1 MVHIGRSRSLEE
13 SHEESRK
20 KIGRGGIVGKRSEKE
35 ILAAP
40 FTKALPD
47 SRPAASCRRESR
59 LVMPQRKRNKDRQ
72 EGRIHHSMT
81 LRQRAFLA
89 GARGSDLV
97 GERLLLVVLPR
108 GTLGTLRDRSARRVG
123 TE

>member
-1 MVHIGRSRSLEE
+1 
-13 SHEESRK
+13 
-20 KIGRGGIVGKRSEKE
+20 
-35 ILAAP
+35 
-40 FTKALPD
+40 
-47 SRPAASCRRESR
+47 
-59 LVMPQRKRNKDRQ
+59 
-72 EGRIHHSMT
+72 MT

-108 GTLGTLRDRSARRVG
+108 GTLRTLRDRSARRVG